1 MLVILVLI
9 GGLLLGAANP
19 IGSFTSVHSIECEL
33 RQLVRS
39 TPGSD
44 FKPIS
49 HPNGGPRRIILMRH
63 ADKPDDPDDPDL
75 SAAGAARAQRLA
87 AYVLPG
93 EVFSNPA
100 YHGKRSSYA
109 GTTARC
115 RRSHRCLAR
124 QWGVTQIHG
133 QRMHTTSSLISAT
146 TPILAAPRQLRQ

>member
-63 ADKPDDPDDPDL
+63 ADKPDDPDDPYL

-87 AYVLPG
+87 AYVPETFGKPDFIIATARSKHSDRPVETVEPLAQATGLSIEHEIRDKDFEDLVG

-100 YHGKRSSYA
+100 YHG
-109 GTTARC
+109 
-115 RRSHRCLAR
+115 
-124 QWGVTQIHG
+124 
-133 QRMHTTSSLISAT
+133 SL
-146 TPILAAPRQLRQ
+146 L